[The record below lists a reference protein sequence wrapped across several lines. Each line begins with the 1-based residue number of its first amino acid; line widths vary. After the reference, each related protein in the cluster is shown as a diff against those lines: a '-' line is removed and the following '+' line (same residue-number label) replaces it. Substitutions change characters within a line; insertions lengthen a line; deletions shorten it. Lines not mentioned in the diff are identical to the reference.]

1 MNKCKTEY
9 FNHNYNLFLE
19 KQSNDFEIL
28 TFNCSGIHLDGLLKI
43 IQKISK
49 CTKLNKLLVLNI
61 SSEYADKI
69 DFNFLADFELYCV
82 EISFTFP
89 AHHII
94 QFVTSDNCL
103 ILANTQTNLDVN
115 KIISTN
121 FSTNTKIDVR
131 MDKLK
136 QVATIMNNLSL
147 GVKNLTLNFNL
158 KGQGRCDYYEEICD
172 FIDNGLNN
180 LPISLLNFTIDY
192 KKTLFNSKNY
202 TNIIDKLNN
211 IKVPFGCV
219 LDVKNYNF
227 LAGKMIY

>member
-1 MNKCKTEY
+1 
-9 FNHNYNLFLE
+9 
-19 KQSNDFEIL
+19 
-28 TFNCSGIHLDGLLKI
+28 
-43 IQKISK
+43 
-49 CTKLNKLLVLNI
+49 
-61 SSEYADKI
+61 
-69 DFNFLADFELYCV
+69 
-82 EISFTFP
+82 
-89 AHHII
+89 
-94 QFVTSDNCL
+94 
-103 ILANTQTNLDVN
+103 
-115 KIISTN
+115 
-121 FSTNTKIDVR
+121 

-158 KGQGRCDYYEEICD
+158 KGQVRCDYYEEICD